1 MRTITLYGMLSP
13 LLFCLCQPVCL
24 ADMLQSDGTKQ
35 PRIDHDVSVPMRD
48 GTLLRA
54 DVYRPE
60 AQGKYPVI
68 VSRTPYGKSAD
79 GGMGI
84 QAASHGYIYVSGDCR
99 GRFKSAGSWDP
110 YRYEANDGYDTVEW
124 AAKLS
129 ESDGRVFLRGGSYA
143 GVTALAAAA
152 AAPPHLVAVDIIES
166 GANYYNGWTY
176 EGGVL
181 RQLFVESWT
190 SVLAFN
196 SIPDKTGRFL
206 ELGHTWVYDL
216 NKPIDQYPIAITA
229 NHTTA
234 PFYRDFLRHASL
246 DSYWENFA
254 IDASKIRVPLLI
266 FGGWYDLFTSNTV
279 NTFHDFQQKDPGAES
294 RLHSQL
300 MIGPWT
306 HGGFTARQGDYDF
319 GSTAARDVV
328 AYIFEWIDANAK
340 QPNDPQKQTRVSYF
354 EMGTNVWRTTTAW
367 PPNDV
372 SSVTMALSSGGHA
385 NSAQGDGIL
394 LLDSKAEAS
403 GSDSFTY
410 DPKNPVQTAGGGLC
424 CGVVAPGAFD
434 QSKAE
439 ARSDVLVY
447 SSEPLKSDLNLTG
460 NLTVRLFVKT
470 SAKDTDFTAKLVD
483 VMLDGSTRNVADN
496 ILRLR
501 YRKSLQRPAFLKP
514 GDLAEIEIPIGP
526 TSNVFLTGH
535 RVRLEVSSSN
545 FPRFARNL
553 NTRKDGYHTTA
564 SVPAVNTVVHDA
576 THPSSLIVTGGATTS
591 R

>member
-1 MRTITLYGMLSP
+1 
-13 LLFCLCQPVCL
+13 
-24 ADMLQSDGTKQ
+24 
-35 PRIDHDVSVPMRD
+35 
-48 GTLLRA
+48 
-54 DVYRPE
+54 
-60 AQGKYPVI
+60 
-68 VSRTPYGKSAD
+68 
-79 GGMGI
+79 
-84 QAASHGYIYVSGDCR
+84 
-99 GRFKSAGSWDP
+99 
-110 YRYEANDGYDTVEW
+110 
-124 AAKLS
+124 
-129 ESDGRVFLRGGSYA
+129 
-143 GVTALAAAA
+143 
-152 AAPPHLVAVDIIES
+152 
-166 GANYYNGWTY
+166 
-176 EGGVL
+176 
-181 RQLFVESWT
+181 
-190 SVLAFN
+190 
-196 SIPDKTGRFL
+196 
-206 ELGHTWVYDL
+206 
-216 NKPIDQYPIAITA
+216 
-229 NHTTA
+229 
-234 PFYRDFLRHASL
+234 
-246 DSYWENFA
+246 
-254 IDASKIRVPLLI
+254 
-266 FGGWYDLFTSNTV
+266 
-279 NTFHDFQQKDPGAES
+279 
-294 RLHSQL
+294 